1 MLADGCDA
9 AAAADCAQRIAL
21 LRTAFLSD
29 PGTAVR
35 EAAAK
40 ALCDLAVLRWDPV
53 AGLAPEP
60 HSSHQ
65 EWGPFSWPC
74 PRTTQLV
81 PGVGT
86 LKLALPQNHT
96 ARTRS
101 GDPLAG
107 LAPEPHSLYHEWGPF
122 SWPCPRTTQLVPG
135 VGTL

>member
-53 AGLAPEP
+53 AGFAPEP
-60 HSSHQ
+60 HSSHQEWEPLAVLAPEPHSLYQ

-86 LKLALPQNHT
+86 L
-96 ARTRS
+96 
-101 GDPLAG
+101 
-107 LAPEPHSLYHEWGPF
+107 
-122 SWPCPRTTQLVPG
+122 
-135 VGTL
+135 